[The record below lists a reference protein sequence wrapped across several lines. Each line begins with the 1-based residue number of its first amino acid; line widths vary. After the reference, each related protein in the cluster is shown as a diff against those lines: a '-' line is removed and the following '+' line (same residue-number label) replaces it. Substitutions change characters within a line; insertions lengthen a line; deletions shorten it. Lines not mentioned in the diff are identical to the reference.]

1 MKTSTFARF
10 VAPSVLLMLSL
21 LAMPLA
27 VTFYLSVRNCTF
39 DMETVT
45 IQQSGPF
52 GTTEST
58 TQRARVDADGK
69 PIQNC
74 RFVGTAYFKSV
85 LGLTGDSGQASSVP
99 QEPPAQTAGSD
110 TAASGTSTNAAKAAS
125 QNSQEF
131 IGALRFTLL
140 YTLVTTPLVIIFG
153 FFIALGVH
161 HSAQRLK
168 PIFITLSLLPFII
181 TPIVGALA
189 IKWLFRDGGLVP
201 HVLSQFGLSIYWM
214 AEAWSA
220 RLLVILYGVW
230 QSTPFAFIVFYAGL
244 QSVPQDSLEAA
255 TIDGAT
261 RWQKLIYITLPH
273 LMPLVLFVALIKIMD
288 SYRVFEPVVVLT
300 QGAFTTSVQYLTY
313 HILSVENNPYK
324 ASASAVLTTLGIG
337 VLIIPMLY
345 KTWKEQRSGR

>member
-10 VAPSVLLMLSL
+10 VAPSVLLMLAL

-45 IQQSGPF
+45 VQQSGPF
-52 GTTEST
+52 GSTEST
-58 TQRARVDADGK
+58 TQRTRVDADGK

-85 LGLTGDSGQASSVP
+85 LGLTSDSGQTSASA
-99 QEPPAQTAGSD
+99 QEPPSETAGSN
-110 TAASGTSTNAAKAAS
+110 TSTSNSGNAAKAAS

>member
-10 VAPSVLLMLSL
+10 VAPSVLLMLAL

-45 IQQSGPF
+45 VQQSGPF
-52 GTTEST
+52 GTSEST
-58 TQRARVDADGK
+58 TQRARVDASGK
-69 PIQNC
+69 AIQNC

-85 LGLTGDSGQASSVP
+85 LGLTGASGQASTAS
-99 QEPPAQTAGSD
+99 QEPPSD
-110 TAASGTSTNAAKAAS
+110 TPASATASPGNPANAAASK
-125 QNSQEF
+125 NSQEF
-131 IGALRFTLL
+131 VGALRFTLL
-140 YTLVTTPLVIIFG
+140 YTLVTTPLILILG

-168 PIFITLSLLPFII
+168 PIFITVSLLPFII

-273 LMPLVLFVALIKIMD
+273 LMPLVIFVALIKVMD

>member
-10 VAPSVLLMLSL
+10 VAPSVLLMLAL

-52 GTTEST
+52 GSTETT
-58 TQRARVDADGK
+58 TQRARVDANGK

-74 RFVGTAYFKSV
+74 KFVGTAYFKSV
-85 LGLTGDSGQASSVP
+85 LGLTGASGQTSASS
-99 QEPPAQTAGSD
+99 QEPPAD
-110 TAASGTSTNAAKAAS
+110 TAATGNTGSSNAAKAAAS
-125 QNSQEF
+125 KNSQEF

-168 PIFITLSLLPFII
+168 AVFITVSLLPFII

-273 LMPLVLFVALIKIMD
+273 MMPLVLFVALIKIMD

-337 VLIIPMLY
+337 ILIIPMLY

>member
-10 VAPSVLLMLSL
+10 VAPSVLLMLAL

-45 IQQSGPF
+45 VQQSGPF
-52 GTTEST
+52 GSSEST

-74 RFVGTAYFKSV
+74 RFIGTAYFRSV
-85 LGLTGDSGQASSVP
+85 LGLTGESGQTAAS
-99 QEPPAQTAGSD
+99 QEPPSD
-110 TAASGTSTNAAKAAS
+110 ASASGNSAKAAAS
-125 QNSQEF
+125 KNSQEF
-131 IGALRFTLL
+131 VGALRFTLL
-140 YTLVTTPLVIIFG
+140 YTLVTTPLILILG

-168 PIFITLSLLPFII
+168 PIFITVSLLPFII

-220 RLLVILYGVW
+220 QLLVILYGVW

-273 LMPLVLFVALIKIMD
+273 LMPLILFVALIKVMD

-337 VLIIPMLY
+337 VLIIPMLI

>member
-45 IQQSGPF
+45 SVQSGPF
-52 GTTEST
+52 GSTETT

-69 PIQNC
+69 PIQLC
-74 RFVGTAYFKSV
+74 KFVGTAYFKSV
-85 LGLTGDSGQASSVP
+85 LGLTGESGQTSASA
-99 QEPPAQTAGSD
+99 QEPPSDAAAPGS
-110 TAASGTSTNAAKAAS
+110 ASSNNPAKAAAS
-125 QNSQEF
+125 KNSQEF
-131 IGALRFTLL
+131 VGALRFTLL

-161 HSAQRLK
+161 HSAPRLK
-168 PIFITLSLLPFII
+168 AIFITLSLLPFII

-337 VLIIPMLY
+337 VLIIPMLI
-345 KTWKEQRSGR
+345 KTWREQRSGR